1 MSLRE
6 FTTAPPRA
14 RVGDESP
21 AAVPAAAAAVFDPL
35 RYCIFT
41 TLGIIAWIAGPAVVV
56 AAASALGVAAYW
68 RAWRAGLARSKC
80 VLGDTRL
87 VMLYLAVAF
96 VASIVSIGVHIGGA
110 WFR

>member
-14 RVGDESP
+14 PLDGEST
-21 AAVPAAAAAVFDPL
+21 AGAPAAAAAVFDPL

-56 AAASALGVAAYW
+56 AAASAFGVAAYW
-68 RAWRAGLARSKC
+68 RARRAGLTRSKC

-87 VMLYLAVAF
+87 VMLYLGVAF

>member
-14 RVGDESP
+14 RLDDESP
-21 AAVPAAAAAVFDPL
+21 AASSAAAGAGFDPL

-41 TLGIIAWIAGPAVVV
+41 TLGLIAWIAGPAVVV

-68 RAWRAGLARSKC
+68 RARRAGLTRSKC

-87 VMLYLAVAF
+87 VMLYLALAF
-96 VASIVSIGVHIGGA
+96 VVSTVSIGVRIGGA